1 MLLPVNNNISL
12 VTSYGANQSW
22 KKGCSTV
29 AMLPEGNIQN
39 YFWQEDLGQ
48 LYNICRLILAN
59 CYQFCYISAHFD

>member
-29 AMLPEGNIQN
+29 AMLPEGNRQDHI
-39 YFWQEDLGQ
+39 WQKDFGQ
-48 LYNICRLILAN
+48 LYNICLI
-59 CYQFCYISAHFD
+59 F